1 MKVTPKQYA
10 ESLFESLHG
19 KSEKTAK
26 NILNEFVGVL
36 IANNHTS
43 QIDKILDHFTMLWN
57 RENGI
62 VEAEIK
68 TANKID
74 TEVIETLKKYVAEL
88 SDAEKIKI
96 TEVVDKDLLGGF
108 VIKYEGKIVDNS
120 LKTKLQNF
128 KDNLRK

>member
-10 ESLFESLHG
+10 ESLFESLHD
-19 KSEKTAK
+19 KSEKAVK
-26 NILNEFVGVL
+26 NILNEFVDVL

-43 QIDKILDHFTMLWN
+43 QLDKILDHFTMLWN
-57 RENGI
+57 RGNGI

-68 TANKID
+68 TANKLD
-74 TEVIETLKKYVAEL
+74 SKVIETLKTYVGEIAE
-88 SDAEKIKI
+88 SKNIQM

-108 VIKYEGKIVDNS
+108 VVKYEGKIVDNS

-128 KDNLRK
+128 KDNLKR